1 MVTKA
6 YSSIPALA
14 QYRLANI
21 MIWIGVLAWVPF
33 ILLRVAG
40 EKPNILWF
48 LPFHLLG
55 VVGGSRLKA
64 AARRELGEATPRKT
78 RLRTL
83 GHILVFTGIMV
94 WVVYFFLKL
103 VLHMPVEVS
112 QFLPYHLTAMLSGV
126 AILFINFWRGRR
138 NNHTLDLQRSNDE

>member
-1 MVTKA
+1 MVTRA
-6 YSSIPALA
+6 YNSIPALL
-14 QYRLANI
+14 RFRMANV

-33 ILLRVAG
+33 ILLRIAG

-55 VVGGSRLKA
+55 VVGGSSLKSVS
-64 AARRELGEATPRKT
+64 RRELGEDVPKNT
-78 RLRTL
+78 RLRRL

-103 VLHMPVEVS
+103 VVHYPVEVS

-126 AILFINFWRGRR
+126 AVLFINFWRERKPDPV
-138 NNHTLDLQRSNDE
+138 TQSSESE